1 MNDILENV
9 LLLAA
14 LMFAGV
20 GATVTVLIMMV
31 KAMDFFE
38 NGMED

>member
-20 GATVTVLIMMV
+20 GATVAVLIMMV